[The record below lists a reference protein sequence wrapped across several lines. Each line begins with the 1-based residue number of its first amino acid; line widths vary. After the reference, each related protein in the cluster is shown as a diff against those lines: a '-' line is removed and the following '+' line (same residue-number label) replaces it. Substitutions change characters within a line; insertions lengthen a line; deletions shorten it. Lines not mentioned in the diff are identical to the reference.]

1 MTKNIIIGAGF
12 SACIAKIFV
21 KKDVKI
27 IGSYGHAGIKNL
39 IRRKKIESNKL
50 FSNRS
55 YSYGSLNFQL
65 KDGTFQD
72 RLIFGGN
79 SRIWGGKINIG
90 KISKKI
96 LNKLQDKNIYFMKL
110 SFDKTGTISNQKNIV
125 QMQNKKEEI
134 ITTSDFPFKIQNGYL
149 LKFDVIKKK
158 IFLTLKNFNN
168 LQKKITVNKLYLC
181 VGNVQLLDILYRS
194 NLIKENDII
203 EFSEFDSDFKLKSI
217 YSKFNPNITIQRFLF
232 SRALGHFFGVQ
243 YFSKFLK
250 LLSFIPLCIDQ
261 NFYKKKTNYKLQIK
275 KGFIVE
281 KHNKN
286 NKINIGK
293 STHFCNLRINKV
305 NINKFL
311 KKINPNIKGFGMAFI
326 NQKTPGPISNDIIL
340 DIYKKLN

>member
-1 MTKNIIIGAGF
+1 M
-12 SACIAKIFV
+12 
-21 KKDVKI
+21 
-27 IGSYGHAGIKNL
+27 
-39 IRRKKIESNKL
+39 
-50 FSNRS
+50 
-55 YSYGSLNFQL
+55 
-65 KDGTFQD
+65 
-72 RLIFGGN
+72 
-79 SRIWGGKINIG
+79 
-90 KISKKI
+90 
-96 LNKLQDKNIYFMKL
+96 
-110 SFDKTGTISNQKNIV
+110 
-125 QMQNKKEEI
+125 
-134 ITTSDFPFKIQNGYL
+134 L
-149 LKFDVIKKK
+149 LKKK